1 MINDDYWSAIS
12 LGSTGLLWGCSYCV
26 WPNWWDQSLPGFHHW
41 PPEWYSF
48 VQTWFLLHCSNPC
61 RHLKDVFVCSSRRRL
76 FIWSENHWPAVKH
89 IPPPFSGMRAWR
101 TLQANSRDSEEQK
114 VQLNLSCPLTVS
126 FLLGGNKT
134 PWSNL
139 WHRSLGN
146 KVHDKPVHYMC
157 VCSGCGW
164 SMTILTFT
172 TVLHCRFCL
181 ATIILYCY
189 NCYNHIVNH
198 EHIVHTRK
206 A

>member
-61 RHLKDVFVCSSRRRL
+61 RHLKDGFVCSSRRRL

-126 FLLGGNKT
+126 FLLGGNKP

-157 VCSGCGW
+157 VCSGCVCGQW
-164 SMTILTFT
+164 PYSHLPQFFT
-172 TVLHCRFCL
+172 VGTALL
-181 ATIILYCY
+181 QS
-189 NCYNHIVNH
+189 
-198 EHIVHTRK
+198 
-206 A
+206 